1 MFCLVFA
8 SDTLSPSH
16 TKILYRPCWVYIY
29 FPLSQS
35 DPPPSLCRTAKK
47 YYDKKTDPE
56 ETHSE
61 PKKESSKTKK
71 EESNKKPKD
80 KSKKTKKEKKN
91 K

>member
-1 MFCLVFA
+1 M
-8 SDTLSPSH
+8 
-16 TKILYRPCWVYIY
+16 YIY

-71 EESNKKPKD
+71 EESNKQPKD